1 MKKLFFAA
9 FVLLFYTIHPAA
21 QKFETALNML
31 AAKHQSEK
39 IYIHYDKEYYVAGE
53 TIFFKAYLFSDG
65 KPSGTSNNLYLQF
78 SDSKGGVVSTKK
90 FPVMGA
96 VAKGSIEVP
105 DSLSQGNYYIR
116 ALTPVMLDYDEAFI
130 YNKNIFVFSPSAVA
144 SAVKNP
150 VQNIS
155 LQFFP
160 ESGHLVDGILT
171 VVGFKAVDQWGTP
184 VEVNGII
191 RTEEGTTIASFKTF
205 HDGIGKVPFKPQAG
219 KKYVADVE
227 TGAGKRTYQL
237 PEVSASGINLKVQDE
252 KMQDGT
258 KGKKFQL
265 SRSEK
270 DKALFETLVLVAEI
284 NNHLVYENE
293 ITFEDYPSVIG
304 HLVTD
309 SLPSGIL
316 HFTVFNKDG
325 APLAERLSFIDNHEY
340 VSNTSVI
347 ETKISTEKR
356 AENNIELSF
365 ADAIQRSCS
374 VSITDASGSSF
385 NDNDNIWSRLLLTS
399 DLKGYVFN
407 PSWYF
412 TNQNDTTRQAMDNL
426 LLTHGWSRF
435 TWIKI
440 LTNQLPENKYS
451 DQPFI
456 SISGKVTD
464 EKNKEVQAGGRLNF
478 YLEAEDSTTQ
488 NYETPVDATGKF
500 RIDSLLFYGKAKFF
514 YAYTDSKDKARPALV
529 QLDENFLQKIT
540 DVSPRTKPENVIT
553 KNSDGI
559 PAKDEVNSRYGYVK
573 SRIDEIKELERVTV
587 HAVAN
592 KKPIDAVNEKYTTG
606 VFRSPGK
613 VNLDNINQPANDK
626 SMNAVDYIKNR
637 IQQIEIQGGIIVNRK
652 NMSLISGQKWAVGVF
667 IDEAPATVLE
677 LRLLRAD
684 ELALVKFYEAGFVGV
699 GSNFPGGALAVYT
712 KDRSNEDLKP
722 DKLSFVEYNG
732 YSISKQFYTPDY
744 TNKDAKQPLSDNRTT
759 LYWNPDVYTDAET
772 KSMKLNFFNND
783 FSKKFKVVLEGF
795 DAAGKLLHIERI
807 IGN

>member
-9 FVLLFYTIHPAA
+9 FVLLFYTTRPAA

-65 KPSGTSNNLYLQF
+65 KPSGINNNLYLQF

-105 DSLSQGNYYIR
+105 DSLPQGNYYIR

-130 YNKNIFVFSPSAVA
+130 YNKNIFVFKSSAVA
-144 SAVKNP
+144 AAVKNP

-205 HDGIGKVPFKPQAG
+205 HDGIGKVPFKPQTG

-270 DKALFETLVLVAEI
+270 DKALFETVVLVAEI

-325 APLAERLSFIDNHEY
+325 APLAERLSFVDNHEY
-340 VSNTSVI
+340 VGNTSLI

-356 AENNIELSF
+356 AENSIELSF

-374 VSITDASGSSF
+374 VSITDATGGSF

-440 LTNQLPENKYS
+440 LANQLPENKYS

-456 SISGKVTD
+456 SISGKVMD

-488 NYETPVDATGKF
+488 NYEAPVDASGKF

-514 YAYTDSKDKARPALV
+514 YAYTDSKDKAKPASV

-540 DVSPRTKPENVIT
+540 DMIPGAKPENIIA
-553 KNSDGI
+553 KNSDGMQI
-559 PAKDEVNSRYGYVK
+559 KDEVNSRYGYIK

-613 VNLDNINQPANDK
+613 VNLDNINEPANDK
-626 SMNAVDYIKNR
+626 SMNGVDYIKNR
-637 IQQIEIQGGIIVNRK
+637 IQQIEIQGGSIVNRK
-652 NMSLISGQKWAVGVF
+652 NFSLISGQKWAVGIF
-667 IDEAPATVLE
+667 IDEAPATIFQ
-677 LRLLRAD
+677 LRILRAD
-684 ELALVKFYEAGFVGV
+684 DIALVKFYEAGFVGV
-699 GSNFPGGALAVYT
+699 GSSFPGGALAVYT
-712 KDRSNEDLKP
+712 KERSNEDEKP
-722 DKLSFVEYNG
+722 DKLSFVEYKG
-732 YSISKQFYTPDY
+732 YSISKEFYAPDY

-795 DAAGKLLHIERI
+795 DAAGKLLHMERI